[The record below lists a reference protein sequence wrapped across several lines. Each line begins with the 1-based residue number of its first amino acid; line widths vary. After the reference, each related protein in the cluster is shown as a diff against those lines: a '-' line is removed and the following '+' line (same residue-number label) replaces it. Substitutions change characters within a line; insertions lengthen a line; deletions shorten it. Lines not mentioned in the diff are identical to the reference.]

1 VKSQPQNDF
10 FGRVGFGR
18 VVFWSSV
25 LLVKLSF
32 GLIGFSGPVVVEL
45 SFGLVAHIRS
55 QALQLRLLI
64 R

>member
-1 VKSQPQNDF
+1 
-10 FGRVGFGR
+10 
-18 VVFWSSV
+18 
-25 LLVKLSF
+25 LF